1 MKAST
6 IRSAPLIPRVLQR
19 RTFFFGML
27 AFLMLP
33 FMPVQLTS
41 ILSAVVW
48 IFAGTPYAMIFVFL
62 GTFRLDSIPIYS
74 GIDRILTLILPNF
87 PIAVAG
93 WITVAFMFSG
103 NLVTA
108 YFFKRLLKTKFTR
121 RFATRA
127 RTLRL

>member
-1 MKAST
+1 MKAS
-6 IRSAPLIPRVLQR
+6 RVGPAPLIPRVLQR

-48 IFAGTPYAMIFVFL
+48 IFAGTPYAIVFIFL

-74 GIDRILTLILPNF
+74 GIDRILTLILPGF
-87 PIAVAG
+87 PIAVAE
-93 WITVAFMFSG
+93 WITVAVMFSG

-108 YFFKRLLKTKFTR
+108 YIFKLLLKKKFTR

-127 RTLRL
+127 RSLRL

>member
-6 IRSAPLIPRVLQR
+6 IRSAPLIPKVLQR

-48 IFAGTPYAMIFVFL
+48 IFAGTPYAMVFVFF

-74 GIDRILTLILPNF
+74 GIDRILTIILPGF
-87 PIAVAG
+87 PIALAG

-108 YFFKRLLKTKFTR
+108 YLFRWLLKAKFTR
-121 RFATRA
+121 RFAA
-127 RTLRL
+127 RSRILIH